1 MLKILSER
9 ALVTLGNAMP
19 MSPDD
24 DEAVRM
30 RVLRSLRRVLVFEET
45 CFSLSILSP
54 FQAPR

>member
-9 ALVTLGNAMP
+9 ALVTLGNAML

-30 RVLRSLRRVLVFEET
+30 RVLR
-45 CFSLSILSP
+45 
-54 FQAPR
+54 APEACIGV